1 VKPGKAVARG
11 TSVDVRYAS
20 GSNKVPGVVGK
31 TRDEARNILQQAGF
45 TPDEQPRQANKPA
58 DTIVDQSPTAGAEQ
72 RLNSTVTIYYATPP
86 PTTSTPTT
94 SPPTTPTS
102 TSTLPTSGPG

>member
-1 VKPGKAVARG
+1 
-11 TSVDVRYAS
+11 
-20 GSNKVPGVVGK
+20 VPGVVGK

-45 TPDEQPRQANKPA
+45 TPVEQPRQANKPA